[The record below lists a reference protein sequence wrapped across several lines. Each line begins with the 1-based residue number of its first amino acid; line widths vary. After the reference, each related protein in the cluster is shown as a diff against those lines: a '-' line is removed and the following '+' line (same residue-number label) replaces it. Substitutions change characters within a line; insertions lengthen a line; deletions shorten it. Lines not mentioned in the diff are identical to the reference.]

1 VFGNVAVRATTRKL
15 EPPVRRA
22 LAEIGFEISGNQL
35 KRRGLADAL
44 EEMQEEKEDEED
56 EKDEEKGE
64 DN

>member
-1 VFGNVAVRATTRKL
+1 L